1 MKKSKPYSQ
10 SAMIKFYEC
19 VPFTV
24 EFESESPITIDK
36 AVSYMEAM
44 EKYDTEVDEMWF
56 VSPPYTIDIDDI
68 YVEDTKQ
75 YDE

>member
-1 MKKSKPYSQ
+1 MRKSKPYSQ
-10 SAMIKFYEC
+10 SAMIQFHNC
-19 VPFTV
+19 VPFAV
-24 EFESESPITIDK
+24 EFECESPITIEK
-36 AVSYMEAM
+36 AVCYMEAM

-56 VSPPYTIDIDDI
+56 ISPPYTIDIDDI

>member
-10 SAMIKFYEC
+10 FAMIKFYEC

-56 VSPPYTIDIDDI
+56 VSPSYTIDIDDI

>member
-1 MKKSKPYSQ
+1 
-10 SAMIKFYEC
+10 
-19 VPFTV
+19 
-24 EFESESPITIDK
+24 
-36 AVSYMEAM
+36 MEAM

-56 VSPPYTIDIDDI
+56 ISPPYTIDIDDI

>member
-1 MKKSKPYSQ
+1 MRKSKPYSQ
-10 SAMIKFYEC
+10 SAMIQFHEC
-19 VPFTV
+19 VPFAV
-24 EFESESPITIDK
+24 EFECDSQITRDK

-56 VSPPYTIDIDDI
+56 ISPPYTIDIDDI
-68 YVEDTKQ
+68 YVEDNKQ